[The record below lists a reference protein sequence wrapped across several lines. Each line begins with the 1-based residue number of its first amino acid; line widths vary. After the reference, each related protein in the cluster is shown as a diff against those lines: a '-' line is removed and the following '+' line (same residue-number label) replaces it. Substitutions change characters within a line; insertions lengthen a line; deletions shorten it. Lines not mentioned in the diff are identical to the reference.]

1 MAKKNRYQVSASQ
14 MLQGISKLNL
24 KPGDVLVVEHPDT
37 LRYLEG
43 LGRVVNFTV
52 PLVYAPG
59 GLKRLSKQDLLN
71 LLEQLEEQTHTP
83 SNLESPHAPL

>member
-1 MAKKNRYQVSASQ
+1 MKKNRYQVSHRE
-14 MLQGISKLNL
+14 MLKGLSKLNL
-24 KPGDVLVVEHPDT
+24 TPGDVLVVEHPDT
-37 LRYLEG
+37 LKYLEG

-83 SNLESPHAPL
+83 STVESIHAPL

>member
-1 MAKKNRYQVSASQ
+1 

-24 KPGDVLVVEHPDT
+24 TPGDVLVVEHPDT
-37 LRYLEG
+37 LKYLEG

-71 LLEQLEEQTHTP
+71 LLEQLEEQAHSP
-83 SNLESPHAPL
+83 STVDSLHAPL